1 MPDFNIVTELDGMTA
16 GLDFADADDRAAFRT
31 RVSDAFVNAKLS
43 AIRHYVRDLN
53 MEWTRRV
60 GRASSGPARVGQS
73 RADALRHLASDFI
86 IARQLGEL

>member
-1 MPDFNIVTELDGMTA
+1 MSDFDILAELDGMTA
-16 GLDFADADDRAAFRT
+16 GLDFEDADDRAAFRT
-31 RVSDAFVNAKLS
+31 RVSDAFANAKIS
-43 AIRHYVRDLN
+43 AIRGYVRDLN
-53 MEWTRRV
+53 FEWTCRV